1 MCSASTARFCCE
13 AFSIIGQL
21 QNCCG
26 TPFHMGGPFFVL
38 FVVYHHSPGH
48 QESQRGPKRALI
60 QVPIASLV
68 GS

>member
-1 MCSASTARFCCE
+1 MQCE
-13 AFSIIGQL
+13 HGQILLRGFLHYRAVAKLLSIQFSHEGS
-21 QNCCG
+21 
-26 TPFHMGGPFFVL
+26 FFFVL
-38 FVVYHHSPGH
+38 FWMYHHSPGH